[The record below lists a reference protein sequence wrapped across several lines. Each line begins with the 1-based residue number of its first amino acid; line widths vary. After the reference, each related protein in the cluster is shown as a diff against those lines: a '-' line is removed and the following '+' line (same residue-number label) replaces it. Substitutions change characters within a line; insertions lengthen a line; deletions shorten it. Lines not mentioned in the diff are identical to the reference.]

1 MQKKTEGDPAE
12 RQQEPDVIPEN
23 IIMIMNE
30 SLADF
35 ESIGSVRSDVEILP
49 YIHSIDKNV
58 THGSLHMPTY
68 GGEQQDLSMRY
79 LPETVLRFFLLAVFL
94 MNCMSGLRSMEWQ
107 IF

>member
-1 MQKKTEGDPAE
+1 MDAVKKIAEKTEGDPAE

-49 YIHSIDKNV
+49 YIHSIDKDVYKRQEYTFPNNLCICGV
-58 THGSLHMPTY
+58 SYT
-68 GGEQQDLSMRY
+68 RY
-79 LPETVLRFFLLAVFL
+79 KRE
-94 MNCMSGLRSMEWQ
+94 S
-107 IF
+107 